1 MTELTPLIIYNDLYA
16 SSFKDLIKY
25 GLTEDQASR
34 KANIY
39 AVKHTWFFFSSTE
52 PSARTYR
59 AMLNFSLNPPKAMP
73 PLTKQEFDELLKG
86 GIDAAVS
93 RFNQQHFI

>member
-25 GLTEDQASR
+25 GLIEDQASR
-34 KANIY
+34 KANMY

-59 AMLNFSLNPPKAMP
+59 AMLNFSLNQPKAMP
-73 PLTKQEFDELLKG
+73 PLTMEEFDELLKG
-86 GIDAAVS
+86 GIDATVS

>member
-16 SSFKDLIKY
+16 SSFKNLIKY
-25 GLTEDQASR
+25 GLTQDQASC
-34 KANIY
+34 KANMY

-59 AMLNFSLNPPKAMP
+59 AMLNFSLLP

-93 RFNQQHFI
+93 

>member
-34 KANIY
+34 KANMY
-39 AVKHTWFFFSSTE
+39 AVKHTWFFFSSAE

-59 AMLNFSLNPPKAMP
+59 TMLSFSLIPSKAMP

-86 GIDAAVS
+86 GIDATVS
-93 RFNQQHFI
+93 